1 MENQLNKIG
10 GEFNFV
16 TIIGGLGLI
25 LLTTSRGKF
34 YLLRTA
40 CRGNG
45 FTHCIEAD
53 TFITYRIEV
62 NSFTS

>member
-16 TIIGGLGLI
+16 IIIGLELI

-45 FTHCIEAD
+45 FTYCIEAN
-53 TFITYRIEV
+53 TFITYCIEA

>member
-16 TIIGGLGLI
+16 IIIGLGLI
-25 LLTTSRGKF
+25 LLTTSRGEF

-45 FTHCIEAD
+45 FTYWIEANTFIIYCIEA
-53 TFITYRIEV
+53 
-62 NSFTS
+62 NSFKS

>member
-16 TIIGGLGLI
+16 IIIGLGLI

-40 CRGNG
+40 CRGGNG